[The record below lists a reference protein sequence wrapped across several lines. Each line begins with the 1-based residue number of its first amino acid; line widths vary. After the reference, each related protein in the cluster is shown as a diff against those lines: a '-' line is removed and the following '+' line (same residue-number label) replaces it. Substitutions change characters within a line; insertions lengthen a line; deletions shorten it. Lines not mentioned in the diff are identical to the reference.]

1 MSLPKICLGAWA
13 RGNDDT
19 FGNNLAEKALSP
31 IFNAA
36 MIKGFFFG
44 ILHMLMVW
52 EIQKKF

>member
-44 ILHMLMVW
+44 ILHMLMGW
-52 EIQKKF
+52 EPQKKL